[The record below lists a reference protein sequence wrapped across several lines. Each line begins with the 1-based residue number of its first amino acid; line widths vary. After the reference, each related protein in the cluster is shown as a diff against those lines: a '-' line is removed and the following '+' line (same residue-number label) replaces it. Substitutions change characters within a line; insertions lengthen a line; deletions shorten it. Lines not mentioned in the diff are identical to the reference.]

1 METGR
6 GNTMR
11 SKNKITQDEVSV
23 AMYQFMKCGGH
34 IQKLPDQNYCAAHPI
49 GEDKYEAYES
59 LSALDSLISPNDT
72 VS

>member
-1 METGR
+1 MATGR
-6 GNTMR
+6 ENTM
-11 SKNKITQDEVSV
+11 STKKKITQDEVST

-59 LSALDSLISPNDT
+59 LSALDSLISSNDS